1 MTHFILCC
9 NFPTGGLIFDFTL
22 QHLDAGNFF
31 ISLEIFSGLDATYY
45 LTIYILDIYRFRSDT
60 ILRFG
65 AVLSG

>member
-31 ISLEIFSGLDATYY
+31 ISLEIFSGLDVTYY
-45 LTIYILDIYRFRSDT
+45 LTIYILSIDLDPTRS
-60 ILRFG
+60 LG
-65 AVLSG
+65 LGLYWVGK